1 MPFTSFSGHYR
12 WQEGAAVRFAPEE
25 SCPVLAFARSLDQ
38 LDQRAQGQAPP
49 LSSRFLTGEPNAEV
63 GRVPAKAKAAIL
75 TTAAVA
81 RCYDDC
87 GQVRGFL
94 QRGQTGAVLERV
106 VWRHEE
112 GERSTKRIRRT
123 LGEIR

>member
-38 LDQRAQGQAPP
+38 LNQQRPSKARSPP
-49 LSSRFLTGEPNAEV
+49 TSSRFLTCEANAEV
-63 GRVPAKAKAAIL
+63 GRVPAKAKAVIL

-87 GQVRGFL
+87 GQVRRFL
-94 QRGQTGAVLERV
+94 QRGQTGVVLQR
-106 VWRHEE
+106 WRWA
-112 GERSTKRIRRT
+112 TRRRR
-123 LGEIR
+123 EIN